1 MKREVKIGVFAV
13 VVCCCAWAA
22 ARFFNGID
30 IFNKSTDYYVTYP
43 TIDGIQSA
51 SPVMIKGV
59 KVGSVTGILLKP
71 EVGSSVK
78 LQLSIKR
85 DYEIPVDSRAK
96 IVNNGLM
103 GGKVVYI
110 NLGDSNTLVES
121 NGVIPAVTEPDIFEL
136 AGSEFMDVKEQFV
149 DMSKELTLTLKGI
162 NALLEANNKSI
173 NSTLE
178 HLSGITATLDEL
190 LASEQSNIQRA
201 VGGFATLGETLSGS
215 SQRIDSI
222 FVNVNAL
229 TTQLNEANIAGSL
242 ECTLTG
248 VNNLV
253 ERLNSKE
260 GSISKVLYD
269 DALYDNLASASLN
282 LSTLL
287 GDLQV
292 RPSRYVHFSLFGRKE
307 QKKMRKAQE
316 RAHKDSIK
324 MAKDR

>member
-13 VVCCCAWAA
+13 IVCCCTWAG
-22 ARFFNGID
+22 ARFFSGID

-43 TIDGIQSA
+43 AIDGIQSA

-59 KVGSVTGILLKP
+59 KVGSVTGISLKP
-71 EVGSSVK
+71 EVGSSVR
-78 LQLSIKR
+78 LQLSIKSE
-85 DYEIPVDSRAK
+85 YEIPIDSKAK
-96 IVNNGLM
+96 IINNGIM

-110 NLGDSNTLVES
+110 DLGNSDDFVE
-121 NGVIPAVTEPDIFEL
+121 GGGIILTITEPDIFEM
-136 AGSEFMDVKEQFV
+136 AGTEFMDVKTQFV
-149 DMSKELTLTLKGI
+149 DMSKELTITLKGI
-162 NALLEANNKSI
+162 NTLLEANNKSI

-190 LASEQSNIQRA
+190 LESEQSNIQRA
-201 VGGFATLGETLSGS
+201 VGGFAQLGETLSES
-215 SQRIDSI
+215 SERIDSI
-222 FVNVNAL
+222 IVNVNTL

-242 ECTLTG
+242 EGTLSG
-248 VNNLV
+248 VNTFV
-253 ERLNSKE
+253 EKLNSKD
-260 GSISKVLYD
+260 GSVSKIIYD
-269 DALYDNLASASLN
+269 NELYDNLTSASLN

-287 GDLQV
+287 GDLQA

-324 MAKDR
+324 MAKGK